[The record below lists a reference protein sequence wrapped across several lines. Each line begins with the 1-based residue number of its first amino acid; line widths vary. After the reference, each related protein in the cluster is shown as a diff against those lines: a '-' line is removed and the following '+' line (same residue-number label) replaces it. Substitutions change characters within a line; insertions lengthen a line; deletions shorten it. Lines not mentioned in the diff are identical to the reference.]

1 MELPDIVSLGKPSRF
16 ELPSRQPWP
25 LSIAFGRYDLL
36 LRIPSGPDDECY
48 WSRIRGPAGFEKIVF
63 VRRFAEDRL
72 DNATIEAIKR
82 QAIVNVSGVSQ
93 VFELGRQDGWG
104 FVVGDII
111 VGASIAA
118 LSRAEGRVPWL
129 VALAIVFDTCSRL
142 LAVYER
148 YREHDLDL
156 ALTPARIVLSTT
168 GEVAL
173 CMGIPAPRRAAW
185 HRTLC
190 DVIHPILA
198 LAATAEERVM
208 LRELFTDDNPDAVWV
223 ASDALVQQH
232 PELDPVL
239 PIVFLAL
246 AGRVPRTAAHA
257 ALVERVPIEQLRA
270 LWHVVVD
277 TAAQRGP

>member
-1 MELPDIVSLGKPSRF
+1 VELPDIVSLGKPSRF

-25 LSIAFGRYDLL
+25 LAITFGRYDLL
-36 LRIPSGPDDECY
+36 VRIPSGPDDECY
-48 WSRIRGPAGFEKIVF
+48 WSRIRGPAGFEKVVF
-63 VRRFAEDRL
+63 VRRFAEERL
-72 DNATIEAIKR
+72 DDDTIEAIKR
-82 QAIVNVSGVSQ
+82 QAIVSTSGVSQ

-104 FVVGDII
+104 FVVGDIV

-118 LSRAEGRVPWL
+118 LLRAGRRVPWL
-129 VALAIVFDTCSRL
+129 VALAIVFDTCRRL
-142 LAVYER
+142 VSVYER
-148 YREHDLDL
+148 YREHDIDL

-168 GEVAL
+168 GVVTL
-173 CMGIPAPRRAAW
+173 CMGIPAPRRATW

-190 DVIHPILA
+190 DVIHPILS
-198 LAATAEERVM
+198 LAATADERVL
-208 LRELFTDDNPDAVWV
+208 LRELFTDDNPEGVWV

-246 AGRVPRTAAHA
+246 AGRVPHTAAHA

-270 LWHVVVD
+270 LWRVVVD
-277 TAAQRGP
+277 TAAQRAP

>member
-25 LSIAFGRYDLL
+25 LAITFGRYDLL
-36 LRIPSGPDDECY
+36 VRIPSGPDDECY
-48 WSRIRGPAGFEKIVF
+48 WSRIRGPAGFEKVVF
-63 VRRFAEDRL
+63 VRRFAEERL
-72 DNATIEAIKR
+72 DDDTIEAIKR
-82 QAIVNVSGVSQ
+82 QAIVSTSGVSQ

-104 FVVGDII
+104 FVVGDIV

-118 LSRAEGRVPWL
+118 LLRAGRRVPWL
-129 VALAIVFDTCSRL
+129 VALAIVFDTCRRL
-142 LAVYER
+142 VSVYER
-148 YREHDLDL
+148 YREHDIDL

-168 GEVAL
+168 GVVTL

-190 DVIHPILA
+190 DVIHPILS
-198 LAATAEERVM
+198 LAATADERVL
-208 LRELFTDDNPDAVWV
+208 LRELFTDDNPEGVWV

-239 PIVFLAL
+239 PIVFLSL
-246 AGRVPRTAAHA
+246 AGRVPHTAAHA

-270 LWHVVVD
+270 LWRVVVD
-277 TAAQRGP
+277 TAAQRAP